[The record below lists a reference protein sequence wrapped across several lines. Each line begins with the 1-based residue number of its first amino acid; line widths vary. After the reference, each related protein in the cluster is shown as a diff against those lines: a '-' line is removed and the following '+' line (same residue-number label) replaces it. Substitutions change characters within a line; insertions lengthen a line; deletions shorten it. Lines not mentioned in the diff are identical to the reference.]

1 MTLKNSLN
9 MEVPISKSN
18 QPQKLIEHWL
28 SFVGQSPQVGFD
40 IGLKDLN
47 VIRYDLWSPR
57 QNPRINEL

>member
-1 MTLKNSLN
+1 